1 MGGVPHA
8 FYAEEARNFLD
19 EYEFARSFG
28 LSNELIADIDA
39 LGYTPRIGSICSGY
53 GGLDRA
59 AEEFFGAETVW
70 HVEYDAA
77 PAMILEH
84 HWPGVPNHHD
94 LTTVDWSTVE
104 PVDIVSAGFPC
115 QDVSGAGR
123 MAGLR
128 PGTRTGLWLYIVQAI
143 AVLRPRVVLL
153 ENVLGLLSADGDV
166 WPESVQLKADIA
178 ARYGRVL
185 DLIDHKLAKAQRK
198 GTLTNEYRHRKS
210 AERVR
215 ISRRERVAV
224 AEFRRERHRLVPRAI
239 ATVLGTLAE
248 VGYDARWTCVRASD
262 IGAPHHRARVFI
274 VATPADTDSIGR
286 GQGTGQPRAGE
297 PPLPTTVGGDATLP
311 DTDGDPVRIE
321 PVTERR
327 GSGEAVARR
336 DRADAPDTDSEP
348 GRAPERQRSG
358 SPEATGQRTSGISGG
373 RDVLSPDTRGIG
385 RDGRGATPGQ
395 EAGPHR
401 ATDRRGPG
409 PVRSRGG
416 LDASAT
422 ESGSDQAL
430 QDMRGT
436 AGSEEVQWPPRGSN
450 EVPVSEDLRP
460 ELREQSDDS
469 AGRFASVESEADP
482 QGDGV
487 RVRGDDETACPSQGS
502 ESSEQRSSEP
512 ANALLKLSPETPLA
526 GGPSGTYRSNTRVNW
541 GPYAAAVHR
550 WERVLGRPSPDP
562 TEPNKNGK
570 PRLNARFAEFMMGLP
585 EGWVTDVPGLS
596 RAEQLKA
603 IGNGVVPHQAVAAL
617 HALVPAALS
626 SHLLRDRNTPC

>member
-1 MGGVPHA
+1 MID
-8 FYAEEARNFLD
+8 LD
-19 EYEFARSFG
+19 EQ
-28 LSNELIADIDA
+28 

-70 HVEYDAA
+70 HVEYDTA
-77 PAMILEH
+77 PAKILEH
-84 HWPGVPNHHD
+84 HWPGVPNFGD
-94 LTTVDWSTVE
+94 LTAVDWSTVE

-198 GTLTNEYRHRKS
+198 GTLTNEYRHRKAS
-210 AERVR
+210 ERVR

-297 PPLPTTVGGDATLP
+297 PSLPATVGGDAALP
-311 DTDGDPVRIE
+311 DTERGRFDGWPIQLGGPSVDAAGDG
-321 PVTERR
+321 T
-327 GSGEAVARR
+327 
-336 DRADAPDTDSEP
+336 DAPDTDGIVRRGEP
-348 GRAPERQRSG
+348 RGTETEIAEADGDGG
-358 SPEATGQRTSGISGG
+358 SF
-373 RDVLSPDTRGIG
+373 PDTRGIG
-385 RDGRGATPGQ
+385 RDGRGTTPGQ

-469 AGRFASVESEADP
+469 AGRFASVESEADS

-550 WERVLGRPSPDP
+550 WERVLGRTSPDP

-570 PRLNARFAEFMMGLP
+570 PRLNAGFAEFIMGLP
-585 EGWVTDVPGLS
+585 EGWVTDVPDLS

-603 IGNGVVPHQAVAAL
+603 IGNGVCPQQAYAAL
-617 HALVPAALS
+617 E
-626 SHLLRDRNTPC
+626 LLIPERNTP